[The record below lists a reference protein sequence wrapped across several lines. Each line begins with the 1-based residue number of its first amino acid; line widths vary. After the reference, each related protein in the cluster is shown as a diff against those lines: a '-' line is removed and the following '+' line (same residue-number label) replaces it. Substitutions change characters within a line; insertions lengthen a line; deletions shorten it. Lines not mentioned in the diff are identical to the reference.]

1 MAQPCDLKA
10 QHGRRGCLQGGMRR
24 FTDEW
29 RSGDQAGTADGW
41 PESAGG
47 KGGFDKR
54 HCTCRAQLPRLL
66 ALCDRA
72 CLAAPPFR
80 VQVRGASPH
89 ASQGAV
95 LPLQPGSAALR
106 PILHLRSRLPG
117 VAASAP
123 RPLAPWRQ
131 SRTQP
136 NASRPPSPCP
146 PSTKLADCVQRHEP
160 EPGGPWRRVQQRVE
174 LPRAARGWLA
184 AQTTQQSSLGP

>member
-1 MAQPCDLKA
+1 MAAGVACRAGCAGLRTSGGVEIKLGQPMAGPRVLEAKE
-10 QHGRRGCLQGGMRR
+10 GL
-24 FTDEW
+24 T
-29 RSGDQAGTADGW
+29 SGTAL
-41 PESAGG
+41 AGPSS
-47 KGGFDKR
+47 
-54 HCTCRAQLPRLL
+54 HACLL
-66 ALCDRA
+66 CGDRA
-72 CLAAPPFR
+72 CLAAPPCR

-95 LPLQPGSAALR
+95 LPLQPSSAALR

-117 VAASAP
+117 VAASA
-123 RPLAPWRQ
+123 RAPLRVRRQ

-146 PSTKLADCVQRHEP
+146 PSNKLADCVQRHEP